1 MTVEE
6 AYAHYQESNYSNYR
20 MLNDIRLTE
29 IFVNLNILENQW
41 FRNMDIGDEPEI
53 RRELW
58 EYSANLT

>member
-6 AYAHYQESNYSNYR
+6 AYAHYQKNNYSNYR

-41 FRNMDIGDEPEI
+41 FRDMNIGDEPEI

-58 EYSANLT
+58 EYSTNLT

>member
-6 AYAHYQESNYSNYR
+6 AYAYYQKNNYSNYR

-41 FRNMDIGDEPEI
+41 FRDMNIGDEPEI

-58 EYSANLT
+58 EYSTNLT